1 MLGTPHHCWM
11 PIPPPWSVSTTQRS
25 KYLSEQKLLLWGVKC
40 NNPRGFSSHHSC
52 QQMSEWTCKHVWT
65 SVKSALKTGM
75 RMLTAERSAPP
86 FPTHWAECATKG
98 TRERNWTPALTDDD
112 YAKARQK
119 ICWLISFIK
128 PKITPLKNPDFM
140 NKSNAFIKETFTAI
154 FYTLF

>member
-1 MLGTPHHCWM
+1 M
-11 PIPPPWSVSTTQRS
+11 PITPPWSVSTTQGSR
-25 KYLSEQKLLLWGVKC
+25 YLSGQKLLLWRERCSNSMWLFYTPLMSPDVKM
-40 NNPRGFSSHHSC
+40 NL
-52 QQMSEWTCKHVWT
+52 WTCMNLSIKCSQNWHESGHSRKVHF
-65 SVKSALKTGM
+65 
-75 RMLTAERSAPP
+75 PP
-86 FPTHWAECATKG
+86 IGQNVFATKG
-98 TRERNWTPALTDDD
+98 TRERNWTSGLTDDG